1 MSQNYKIYLFL
12 IFSLCLQQLNAQKAE
27 RWNAAQIHENIKKL
41 NVLGSVLFVAA
52 HPDDENTRM
61 ISYLANER
69 KVNMAYLSLTRGDGG
84 QNLIGTEIK
93 ELLGVIRTQELLA
106 ARRIDGGNQLF
117 SRANDFGYSKHPDET
132 LKMWNREEVLADV
145 VWAIRK
151 WRPDVI
157 INRFDIGRAGRTHGH
172 HTSSAVLS
180 DAAWSLVGDKNAY
193 PEQLK
198 YVEPWQPQRLYYNTS
213 WWRYGS
219 REKFAEADKS
229 RMATVDIG
237 VYYPMKGLS
246 NNEIAAYSRSQ
257 HKCQGM
263 GNTPRRGSESEF
275 LEVIHGDVPKDR
287 EDLLSGIDISWNR
300 VKGGGPIGKLISKID
315 ANFKY
320 EDPSAS
326 IPNLLKAMKMIEE
339 VEDDYWK
346 TIKLKE
352 IKHILL
358 QSCGMY
364 LESTADDYSAVAGEE
379 VELTLEVINRSPAN
393 AILKSVTY
401 LPNDIDSTLNLS
413 LENNQSFK
421 FYKKLIIPENTPVT
435 NPYWL
440 NEKGELG
447 MYKVDNQLLR
457 GLPETPRAL
466 KVVFELLINDTPLRI
481 EKDVVFK
488 KTERV
493 EGEIYRPF
501 EITAPVYANIVEDV
515 YVFDQQTS
523 KKVQVVVKA
532 MKADVKGN
540 IQLAIPKGWTSEPE
554 FIDIELKLKGEEQT
568 VTFDLTPPEGQAEGL
583 ISPIVRIGENAY
595 TRKLVLIEYDHIP
608 TQTIGLPSE
617 SKVVK
622 IDLKKKGEKVAYIMG
637 AGDKIPESLE
647 QVGYDVD
654 LLEDKD
660 IHAENLKQYDAIIIG
675 IRAYN
680 TNERMK
686 FHQPKLLEYVKN
698 GGTLINQYQTTW
710 GLKIPMEEMAPFH
723 MKLSRERVAV
733 EEAEVRFLQPNH
745 EVLNFPN
752 KITDKDFDNWVQERG
767 LYFASEWDDA
777 FVPILSAN
785 DPGEPARNGG
795 MLVGKYGEGYY
806 IYSGYSWFRE
816 LPAGVPGAYR
826 LFTNMISI
834 GKGKRP

>member
-1 MSQNYKIYLFL
+1 MQSNYKILTFLLLF
-12 IFSLCLQQLNAQKAE
+12 ISFQSAQAQQPE
-27 RWNAAQIHENIKKL
+27 RWNASEIHENIKKL

-132 LKMWNREEVLADV
+132 LKMWNKEEVLADV

-157 INRFDIGRAGRTHGH
+157 INRFDLNRAGKTHGH

-180 DAAWSLVGDKNAY
+180 NQAWDLVGDKNAY

-198 YVEPWQPQRLYYNTS
+198 HVEPWQPKRLYYNTS

-219 REKFAEADKS
+219 REKFAEVDKS
-229 RMATVDIG
+229 KMATVDIG

-263 GNTPRRGSESEF
+263 GNTPRRGSDSEF
-275 LEVIHGDVPKDR
+275 LEVIHGDVPENR
-287 EDLLSGIDISWNR
+287 EDLLSGIDMTWNR
-300 VKGGGPIGKLISKID
+300 VKGGAPIGKVVSKID
-315 ANFKY
+315 ANYKY
-320 EDPSAS
+320 DNPSAS
-326 IPNLLKAMKMIEE
+326 LPNLMKVYKMINALPEG
-339 VEDDYWK
+339 YWK
-346 TIKLKE
+346 TVKLNE
-352 IKHILL
+352 IKNIITQTAGL
-358 QSCGMY
+358 Y
-364 LESTADDYSAVAGEE
+364 IEATADDYSAVTGAEI
-379 VELTLEVINRSPAN
+379 ELTMEVISRAAKNIVLDGVS
-393 AILKSVTY
+393 Y
-401 LPNDIDSTLNLS
+401 LPNNVDSTLNLA
-413 LENNQSFK
+413 LETNQDYK
-421 FYKKLIIPENTPVT
+421 FYKNITIPENTPTT

-440 NEKGELG
+440 NKKGELG
-447 MYKVDNQLLR
+447 MYSVDRQDLR
-457 GLPETPRAL
+457 GLPETPRVL
-466 KVVFELLINDTPLRI
+466 KVQFNLTI
-481 EKDVVFK
+481 EGTSIPIERDVVYK
-488 KTERV
+488 TTERV

-501 EITAPVYANIVEDV
+501 EITEPVYANILDEV
-515 YVFDQQTS
+515 YVYEKTAP
-523 KKVQVVVKA
+523 KMVKVAVRA
-532 MKADVKGN
+532 MKENLKGTV
-540 IQLAIPKGWTSEPE
+540 QLAIPQGWKSDPE
-554 FIDIELKLKGEEQT
+554 FIDIDMKLKGEEQT
-568 VTFDLTPPEGQAEGL
+568 VEFALTPPEGQAEGL
-583 ISPIVRIGENAY
+583 ISPIVRIDDEAF

-622 IDLKKKGEKVAYIMG
+622 IDLKKAGEKVAYIMG
-637 AGDKIPESLE
+637 AGDKIPESLT
-647 QVGYDVD
+647 QVGYQVD

-660 IHAENLKQYDAIIIG
+660 ISTENLKQYDAVIVG

-680 TNERMK
+680 TNARMK

-710 GLKIPMEEMAPFH
+710 GLKIPMEEIAPFP
-723 MKLSRERVAV
+723 MKISRQRVAV

-745 EVLNFPN
+745 EILNYPN
-752 KITDKDFDNWVQERG
+752 KITDEDFDNWVQERG

-785 DPGEPARNGG
+785 DPGEDPRNGG
-795 MLVGKYGEGYY
+795 MLVAKYGEGHY

-826 LFTNMISI
+826 LFVNMISI
-834 GKGKRP
+834 GQGKP

>member
-1 MSQNYKIYLFL
+1 MLTTFRLILFTCCFFFLQNA
-12 IFSLCLQQLNAQKAE
+12 NAQAPEKWSASE
-27 RWNAAQIHENIKKL
+27 IHENIKKL

-69 KVNMAYLSLTRGDGG
+69 KMDMAYLSLTRGDGG

-132 LKMWNREEVLADV
+132 LKMWNRDEVLADV

-180 DAAWSLVGDKNAY
+180 DAAWPLVGDKNAY

-219 REKFAEADKS
+219 REKFAEVDKS
-229 RMATVDIG
+229 KMATVDIG

-257 HKCQGM
+257 HRCQGM
-263 GNTPRRGSESEF
+263 GNTPRRGSQTEY
-275 LEVIHGDVPKDR
+275 LEVIHGDVPANN
-287 EDLLSGIDISWNR
+287 EDLFDGIDVTWGR
-300 VKGGGPIGKLISKID
+300 VKGGMPIGKAVAKID
-315 ANFKY
+315 ANFKA
-320 EDPSAS
+320 ENPSAS
-326 IPNLLKAMKMIEE
+326 VPALLKVMEMIQALPDGHWKNVKMAEVQNIILHAAGMFIEA
-339 VEDDYWK
+339 
-346 TIKLKE
+346 
-352 IKHILL
+352 
-358 QSCGMY
+358 
-364 LESTADDYSAVAGEE
+364 TADDYSATAGQA
-379 VELTLEVINRSPAN
+379 VELTMEVINRTASN
-393 AILKSVTY
+393 AVLKSVKY
-401 LPNDIDSTLNLS
+401 VPNGVDSTLSLT
-413 LENNQSFK
+413 LENNQSYE
-421 FYKKLIIPENTPVT
+421 FYKNLSIPANTSVT

-440 NEKGELG
+440 NKKGELG
-447 MYKVDNQLLR
+447 MYRVDNQELR
-457 GLPETPRAL
+457 GLPETPRAV
-466 KVVFELLINDTPLRI
+466 KVVFELMIDNVPMTI
-481 EKDVVFK
+481 ERDVVYK
-488 KTERV
+488 NTDRV
-493 EGEIYRPF
+493 NGEVYRPF
-501 EITAPVYANIVEDV
+501 EITEPVYANIAEDV
-515 YVFDQQTS
+515 FIFE
-523 KKVQVVVKA
+523 KKAAKMVKVIVKAAAPNIKGQVTLAHPNGWSISPEFVDVDMALKGQEQVV
-532 MKADVKGN
+532 
-540 IQLAIPKGWTSEPE
+540 E
-554 FIDIELKLKGEEQT
+554 FA
-568 VTFDLTPPEGQAEGL
+568 LTPPDGQAEGL
-583 ISPIVRIGENAY
+583 ISPIVKIGDKSY
-595 TRKLVLIEYDHIP
+595 TRKLILIEYDHIP
-608 TQTIGLPSE
+608 TQTIAMPSE

-622 IDLKKKGEKVAYIMG
+622 VDLKKAGEKVAYIMG
-637 AGDKIPESLE
+637 AGDKVPESLE
-647 QVGYDVD
+647 QVGYQVD

-660 IHAENLKQYDAIIIG
+660 IFADNLKQYDAVIVG

-686 FHQPKLLEYVKN
+686 FHQPKLMEYIKN

-710 GLKIPMEEMAPFH
+710 GLKIPMEEIAPFP
-723 MKLSRERVAV
+723 MKISRDRVAV

-745 EVLNFPN
+745 EVLNYPN
-752 KITDKDFDNWVQERG
+752 KITQADFDNWVQERG
-767 LYFASEWDDA
+767 LYFANEWDEA

-785 DPGEPARNGG
+785 DPGEPARDGG
-795 MLVGKYGEGYY
+795 MLVAKYGEGYY

-834 GKGKRP
+834 GKNK